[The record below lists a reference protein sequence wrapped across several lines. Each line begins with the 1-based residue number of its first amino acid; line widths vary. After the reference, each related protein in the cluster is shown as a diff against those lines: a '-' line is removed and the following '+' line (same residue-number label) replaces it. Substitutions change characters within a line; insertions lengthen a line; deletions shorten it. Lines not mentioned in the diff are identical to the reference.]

1 MTFNLEVTMF
11 DPSVSSAGQS
21 RPLTD
26 ASPGSQRTEFSA
38 LAFRGEQSNMGAARP
53 HVPFSVVT
61 AGWGAVQVYDRI
73 EIPKVEPDVTRV
85 TLRGGVCPC
94 CARRFKAPA
103 PVGLEPGS
111 PFGPNLRAFVI
122 YLRSVQGIPMAR
134 LSDVLKDLF
143 DLDISEGALV
153 NILEAARKPFA
164 AQTNLIKQRLLSGTA
179 LASDETGMRVG
190 KANWWLWV
198 FHHGDSAALSG
209 RRVHPQ
215 RLSACGR
222 PHTCSF
228 YLGA

>member
-1 MTFNLEVTMF
+1 M
-11 DPSVSSAGQS
+11 
-21 RPLTD
+21 
-26 ASPGSQRTEFSA
+26 
-38 LAFRGEQSNMGAARP
+38 
-53 HVPFSVVT
+53 
-61 AGWGAVQVYDRI
+61 
-73 EIPKVEPDVTRV
+73 
-85 TLRGGVCPC
+85 LRQ
-94 CARRFKAPA
+94 RFKAPA

-198 FHHGDSAALSG
+198 FHHGDRRRLRGRGQPLQSAPAPSG
-209 RRVHPQ
+209 
-215 RLSACGR
+215 G
-222 PHTCSF
+222 
-228 YLGA
+228 GATGWPTAP